1 LCENDGAIARCD
13 GEGFS
18 AQYSLGASDGEMME
32 HNLFTNGI
40 QAQDQK
46 YNIIS
51 DSQTPNVKRSRS
63 FIEGLWRKYQP
74 YADRHFNEQMQVD
87 VDSRFWEMYLACT
100 LLEESIPL
108 SSADAGPDIFIE
120 DENGRTWIEAI
131 APTGG
136 ADTNPDRIPDMKPGV
151 ATIVPD
157 DEIVLR
163 YRAAIKEK
171 YDNKYYR
178 YVEMGLIMPGD
189 AYVIAINSCKIQM
202 AIMETDTPR
211 ILKAVFPIG
220 NWQITMDKRTGIVV
234 DGGYQ
239 RRYSIRRVGGAEV
252 RTDLFLNLEY
262 ANLSGVLYSHVNVW
276 NVPKKMGEDFVL
288 IHNPLAG
295 NNRLPYGFLKVG
307 REYAAT
313 KDDDGYAIEV
323 TDWN

>member
-1 LCENDGAIARCD
+1 MDD
-13 GEGFS
+13 
-18 AQYSLGASDGEMME
+18 SL
-32 HNLFTNGI
+32 FINGI
-40 QAQDQK
+40 EAQDQK
-46 YNIIS
+46 YNIIR
-51 DSQTPNVKRSRS
+51 DSQGPNLKRSRS

-74 YADRHFNEQMQVD
+74 YADRHFNKQMQLD

-100 LLEESIPL
+100 LLEKSIPL

-171 YDNKYYR
+171 YDNKYYN
-178 YVEMGLIMPGD
+178 YVEKGLITPTDG
-189 AYVIAINSCKIQM
+189 YVIAVNSCKIPA

-220 NWQITMDKRTGIVV
+220 SRQVTMDKKTGIVIET
-234 DGGYQ
+234 GYQ
-239 RRYSIRRVGGAEV
+239 LRFKIRRVEEQRFG
-252 RTDLFLNLEY
+252 RTYF
-262 ANLSGVLYSHVNVW
+262 
-276 NVPKKMGEDFVL
+276 
-288 IHNPLAG
+288 
-295 NNRLPYGFLKVG
+295 
-307 REYAAT
+307 
-313 KDDDGYAIEV
+313 
-323 TDWN
+323 